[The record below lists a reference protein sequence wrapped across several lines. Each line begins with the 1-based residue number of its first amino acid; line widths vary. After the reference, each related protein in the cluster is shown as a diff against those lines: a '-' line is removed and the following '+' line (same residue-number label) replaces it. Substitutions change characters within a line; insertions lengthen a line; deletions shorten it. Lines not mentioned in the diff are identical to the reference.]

1 MFHPFL
7 VDLTNFI
14 LVRLQGG
21 GSGLQILVL
30 TVQFGNLP
38 VLSLDVVGILLVL
51 GISIVAGVL
60 VGLFTGGPSRVA
72 LLGTFFWALL
82 GISVAILLVPLV
94 WTGDYLIHGLPLF
107 TALIGAF
114 VALVI
119 RQLVFGGGFRRRRAI
134 AAD

>member
-1 MFHPFL
+1 MVHPFL
-7 VDLTNFI
+7 ADLTNFM

-21 GSGLQILVL
+21 GDGLQVLVL

-38 VLSLDVVGILLVL
+38 ALSLDLLGILLVL

-60 VGLFTGGPSRVA
+60 VGFFTGGPSRGA
-72 LLGTFFWALL
+72 LLGTVFWVLL

-94 WTGDYLIHGLPLF
+94 WTGDLLVHGLPLF

-114 VALVI
+114 VALVL
-119 RQLVFGGGFRRRRAI
+119 RQLLLGGGFRRRRAI